1 MSAGLKV
8 SLNCFSTVLFTSGAV
23 EVIHRLWDRARR
35 IREHTRTVQET
46 VTADSTCQS
55 KHSKWRQHNMLILN
69 KYLTQLIPISSNCR
83 SGSAMPSLR
92 CPSTATTAYSD
103 ADKSTRRP
111 IRVCMAVRRRRNV
124 WCSWS
129 PGETL
134 RRSLDRSPTRTESGN
149 SCLRKWRR
157 GGRSQ
162 RRTGWEFFRVNFV
175 GVFSCVD

>member
-1 MSAGLKV
+1 MI
-8 SLNCFSTVLFTSGAV
+8 LNCFSSVLFTSGAV

-35 IREHTRTVQET
+35 IRQHTRTVQET

-55 KHSKWRQHNMLILN
+55 KQSKLRQHNMLILN
-69 KYLTQLIPISSNCR
+69 TYLTHLIPISLYYR
-83 SGSAMPSLR
+83 SGSVMPSLR
-92 CPSTATTAYSD
+92 CRLTATTAFSD

-111 IRVCMAVRRRRNV
+111 IRVCRAVRRRRNV

-129 PGETL
+129 PGETM
-134 RRSLDRSPTRTESGN
+134 RRSLDRWPTRTESRN
-149 SCLRKWRR
+149 SCRRRWRR

-162 RRTGWEFFRVNFV
+162 RRMGWESFRVCFV